1 MKINK
6 INIDLGYIRQPT
18 ALAHIN
24 PLQHFYIKSVPSFN
38 SFRNYQNTSKIAA
51 RQITPNEHSIVLYTP
66 SLYRNPKSVF
76 SSSRNKANPQHPLFN
91 DKNIITIIEYVA
103 EPSDYLDNYRSNR
116 ENFIRSKEF
125 KKADLPKIS
134 KAESN
139 VTVIANGISK
149 DKTKRKPVV
158 AAPNTLNTTKT
169 KTQRDNDPNL
179 RLFFK
184 TKAPVAKESDS
195 TTTMTPF
202 KKPENLDSI
211 EEPEETDKGPF
222 SGIFNKEK
230 ETAIEALKQG
240 GVIIKRLRVRNGGIA
255 IAGPGGVA
263 TAGSG
268 GTAIVGPGGIALTHP
283 RSLTIA
289 GPGARV
295 ISVPESTDLETL
307 ALQSNGRDF
316 SGDGVIV
323 ATGPIIYYNST

>member
-6 INIDLGYIRQPT
+6 VNIDLGYIRQQT
-18 ALAHIN
+18 ASADKN

-38 SFRNYQNTSKIAA
+38 PFRNFQNTSKIVP
-51 RQITPNEHSIVLYTP
+51 RQITPNEHSIVFYTP
-66 SLYRNPKSVF
+66 SLYRNAKSVF
-76 SSSRNKANPQHPLFN
+76 ASSENKANPQHPLFN

-103 EPSDYLDNYRSNR
+103 EQPSDYLDSYRSNR
-116 ENFIRSKEF
+116 QDFIRSKDV
-125 KKADLPKIS
+125 KKGDLPKLS

-139 VTVIANGISK
+139 VTVIAGTK
-149 DKTKRKPVV
+149 EKTKRKTTI
-158 AAPNTLNTTKT
+158 ASPNTLNTAKP

-195 TTTMTPF
+195 TTTVEPF
-202 KKPENLDSI
+202 KKTDVSDSI

-222 SGIFNKEK
+222 SGILNKEK

-307 ALQSNGRDF
+307 ALQSTGRDF
-316 SGDGVIV
+316 SGQGVLV
-323 ATGPIIYYNST
+323 ATGPIIYYNSN